1 MRWARLALALALVLG
16 LVSCATE
23 PREPEADVTLVLAAY
38 SAPRDAFERGILPAF
53 QAQHQ
58 ARTGKRLRVRA
69 SYLASG
75 AQSRAVA
82 SGFPADVV
90 VLALAPDVAR
100 LEKAKLITHEWRKR
114 GRRGSFTTSIVA
126 LAVRPGNPKGITG
139 FSDLA
144 SPGLDVLMP
153 NPKTSGGAMWNVS
166 ALWASALSGHAGVS
180 ANDPDAARGYLR
192 GVLKNVAIMDKG
204 ARESLITFEKGVGD
218 VAVTYESEVFAGRA
232 AGRTYDLVI
241 PTSTIVVEVMAAVVD
256 VNATKHALLPEAEA
270 FVDYLSSNE
279 AQHILAK
286 YGFRSDDP
294 RARAAHAGAFPEVAV
309 PVRIDDLGGWDE
321 VVPKLFGTD
330 GVFPRTWESV
340 YAEE

>member
-1 MRWARLALALALVLG
+1 MRWARFALALSSLLG
-16 LVSCATE
+16 LASCTSAR
-23 PREPEADVTLVLAAY
+23 REPEADVTLVLAAY
-38 SAPRDAFERGILPAF
+38 SASRDAFERAILPAF
-53 QAQHQ
+53 QAQHE

-90 VLALAPDVAR
+90 VLALAPDVTR
-100 LEKAKLITHEWRKR
+100 LEKEKLITHDWRKR
-114 GRRGSFTTSIVA
+114 GRRGAFTTSVVA

-144 SPGLDVLMP
+144 RPGLDVLMP

-166 ALWASALSGHAGVS
+166 ALWASALRGHAGVA
-180 ANDPDAARGYLR
+180 ANDEGAAEGYLR
-192 GVLKNVAIMDKG
+192 GVLKNVAIADKG

-232 AGRTYDLVI
+232 AGRTYDMVI
-241 PTSTIVVEVMAAVVD
+241 PSSTMVVEVMAAVVD
-256 VNATKHALLPEAEA
+256 VNAQKHALLPEAEA

-279 AQHILAK
+279 AQHMLAT

-294 RARAAHAGAFPEVAV
+294 EVRAAHAAVFPEVED
-309 PVRIDDLGGWDE
+309 PVRIDSLGGWSE
-321 VVPKLFGTD
+321 VVPKLFGKD

-340 YAEE
+340 YAAP

>member
-1 MRWARLALALALVLG
+1 MSWARFALALAFLG
-16 LVSCATE
+16 LASCANE
-23 PREPEADVTLVLAAY
+23 RREPDADVTLVLASY

-53 QAQHQ
+53 QAQHE
-58 ARTGKRLRVRA
+58 ARTGKRIRVRA

-90 VLALAPDVAR
+90 VLALAPDVTR
-100 LEKAKLITHEWRKR
+100 LEKEKLITHDWRRR
-114 GRRGSFTTSIVA
+114 GRRGSFTTSVVA
-126 LAVRPGNPKGITG
+126 LAVRQGNPKGVTG

-144 SPGLDVLMP
+144 RPSLDVLMP

-166 ALWASALSGHAGVS
+166 ALWVSALRGHAGVA
-180 ANDPDAARGYLR
+180 ANNEGAAQGYLR
-192 GVLKNVAIMDKG
+192 DVLKNVAIMDKG

-232 AGRTYDLVI
+232 AGRSYDMVI
-241 PTSTIVVEVMAAVVD
+241 PASTMVVEVMAAVVD

-294 RARAAHAGAFPEVAV
+294 EVRAAHADAFPEVQA
-309 PVRIDDLGGWDE
+309 PVRIDALGGWDE
-321 VVPKLFGTD
+321 VVPKLFGKE
-330 GVFPRTWESV
+330 GVFPRTWETV
-340 YAEE
+340 YATP